1 MADTLTE
8 AMRSSVINY
17 INVDL
22 DTRKVDLSPTFCI
35 GVFND
40 KRTTVLRF
48 ETDLNHGEEYM
59 YYYDIHIHYRNNNN
73 PVHSVE
79 VVNKETSGD
88 KLRFEWIVD
97 NNAYLE
103 AGIVSF
109 IISFTKGGSNED
121 DPEYELNTTLTN
133 VVVLPG
139 LEVNPF
145 DVDPTLEVA
154 ARDLFD
160 RMQQL
165 ADQVTHDS
173 EDITYMYEELRESR
187 DIISAIPE
195 YAERAETAANTAMN
209 ATPEGYET
217 FVDNTSSL
225 HLSNVDGAL
234 NVTFVKS

>member
-22 DTRKVDLSPTFCI
+22 DTRRIDLSPTFCI

-40 KRTTVLRF
+40 KRTTVMRF
-48 ETDLNHGEEYM
+48 ETDLYHGEEFM
-59 YYYDIHIHYRNNNN
+59 QYYDIHIHYRNNNN

-79 VVNKETSGD
+79 AVNKAMSGN
-88 KLRFEWIVD
+88 KLRFEWVVD
-97 NNAYLE
+97 SNAYLE

-109 IISFTKGGSNED
+109 IISFTKGGTNED

-165 ADQVTHDS
+165 ADQVSHDS
-173 EDITYMYEELRESR
+173 EDIAYMYEELRDSR

-195 YAERAETAANTAMN
+195 YAERAEAAANSAMN

-217 FVDNTSSL
+217 FVDETSSL